1 MATVIRSTSPTSST
15 PARATR
21 SSLPDPSELAPP
33 KRQVLRKKA
42 AARDSSRAVAL
53 LRGGSGRSPQHNAH
67 ATTARIGQREGA
79 SRRLER
85 RLGEPESDARG
96 TRLGR
101 VPPVPAELA

>member
-33 KRQVLRKKA
+33 KRQVLRKEA

-53 LRGGSGRSPQHNAH
+53 LCPVRPTQGAARSTIRTQPPPALDSVREPP
-67 ATTARIGQREGA
+67 AAWSDDWASQRPMPE
-79 SRRLER
+79 
-85 RLGEPESDARG
+85 EPVLVVYPR
-96 TRLGR
+96 
-101 VPPVPAELA
+101 